1 MPCHN
6 IPCAHRSM
14 VGPLI
19 NYGKMVPK
27 GWKEQK
33 IFYKKYMMK
42 KATLIFFFFGKLGL
56 GVEIVLLYIYIYKT
70 MQAKEKDKKN

>member
-1 MPCHN
+1 M
-6 IPCAHRSM
+6 AHRSM

-56 GVEIVLLYIYIYKT
+56 GVEIVLLYIYIYIK
-70 MQAKEKDKKN
+70 QCKLKKKIKKIKYS